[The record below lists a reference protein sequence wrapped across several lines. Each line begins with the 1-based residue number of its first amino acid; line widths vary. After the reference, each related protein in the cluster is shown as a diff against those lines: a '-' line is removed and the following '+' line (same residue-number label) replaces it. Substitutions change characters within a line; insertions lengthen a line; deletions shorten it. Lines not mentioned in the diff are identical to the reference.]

1 MGKDIFVNR
10 KIMNQYGKLQSVD
23 YHGYLYGLISAFK
36 FKKDKEFHSMIL
48 ITGSVGSGK
57 SSLVEGLAA
66 LDADLNNIPLT
77 FDNIS
82 WRTEPFIEKM
92 ERSDNIGHPQ
102 IFDESVMGITG
113 KSIGNTKIGFK
124 LKVGL
129 ITRRFKKHT
138 YYLLVDEISEYSL
151 KLIKM
156 CDAWINVRT
165 MGTTRGYFDCYT
177 NKSKIEFLY
186 NAFKNYNKTWTS
198 PVVKGVNPD
207 CKGTFM
213 DFSGKFLKKSEYSK
227 KKDEETKQLTEADG
241 GKKKEINWTLQKMK
255 AYNLWLKGGITHLE
269 IGKAVGVKRSAVS
282 NWVSEDFKDL
292 I

>member
-1 MGKDIFVNR
+1 MGKDVFVTR
-10 KIMNQYGKLQSVD
+10 KIKNMYGVIQKVD

-66 LDADLNNIPLT
+66 LDSDFNKGTLS

-82 WRTEPFIEKM
+82 WSTEPFIRFM
-92 ERSDNIGHPQ
+92 EASNNVGDPL

-124 LKVGL
+124 LKVGF

-138 YYLLVDEISEYSL
+138 YFLLVDEISEFSL

-156 CDAWINVRT
+156 CDAWINVKT
-165 MGTTRGYFDCYT
+165 MGVKRGYFDCYV
-177 NKSKIEFLY
+177 NKSKIEFLFT
-186 NAFKNYNKTWTS
+186 AFKQYKKTWNS
-198 PVVKGVNPD
+198 KVVRNIKPD
-207 CKGTFM
+207 CKGTFQ
-213 DFSGKFLKKSEYSK
+213 DYSGKFFNKVEYSK
-227 KKDEETKQLTEADG
+227 KKHEETKQLTSDG
-241 GKKKEINWTLQKMK
+241 GKSKYEITWTKSKMK
-255 AYNLWLKGGITHLE
+255 AYSLWLKGGITQNE
-269 IGKAVGVKRSAVS
+269 IGKNVGVKRTTIAS
-282 NWVSEDFKDL
+282 WVMDDFKTL
-292 I
+292 E

>member
-1 MGKDIFVNR
+1 MGKDIFINR
-10 KIMNQYGKLQSVD
+10 KIKNQYGKIKSVD

-48 ITGSVGSGK
+48 ITGGVGAGK

-66 LDADLNNIPLT
+66 LDADFNGHALT

-92 ERSDNIGHPQ
+92 EQSDNIGHPQ

-124 LKVGL
+124 LKVGF

-156 CDAWINVRT
+156 CDAWINVKT

-177 NKSKIEFLY
+177 NKNKIEFLY
-186 NAFKNYNKTWTS
+186 NAFKNHNKTWSS
-198 PVVKGVNPD
+198 PIVRGVNPD

-213 DFSGKFLKKSEYSK
+213 DFSGMFLNKSEYSK
-227 KKDEETKQLTEADG
+227 KKDLETKQLTEANG
-241 GKKKEINWTLQKMK
+241 GVSSEISWSKQKMK
-255 AYNLWLKGGITHLE
+255 AYSLWLKGDKTQVE
-269 IGKAVGVKRSAVS
+269 IGKEVGVKRSCIS
-282 NWVSEDFKDL
+282 NWVAEDFKGL
-292 I
+292 V